1 MVWRRDMLKANA
13 QYFLVFYKED
23 GQRISPGPT
32 DTFNKLEKETKFL
45 IVSNDLDV
53 YNHVVC
59 EISKRSTGTLSLQ
72 TVSKSSFVL
81 TRNSFYSSDK
91 EG

>member
-53 YNHVVC
+53 YNHVVFK
-59 EISKRSTGTLSLQ
+59 IQQKINGNLIP
-72 TVSKSSFVL
+72 
-81 TRNSFYSSDK
+81 SDCK
-91 EG
+91 